1 MARQPPS
8 GRLAHMLAHPE
19 ESLGFLLKQVHH
31 LMRLGIEAR
40 MRAADLHMTHAHAVT
55 LHSLM
60 ASPGASGAELAR
72 AATVTPQTMNS
83 ILVTLEQQ
91 GMITRRPDARHGR
104 ILATFVTDKG
114 RRQFGLGVGAA
125 EGFIGEMEASLSDS
139 ERQQLRT
146 LLQRCLANLSAITGI
161 AIEHPVPV
169 PARPVQDDQPPQR
182 RQSRS
187 AAAKRRVRAP
197 ARGAAARDR
206 TT

>member
-40 MRAADLHMTHAHAVT
+40 MRQADLHMTHAHAVT

-91 GMITRRPDARHGR
+91 GMIIRQPDARHGR

-114 RRQFGLGVGAA
+114 RRQFGRGVGAA
-125 EGFIGEMEASLSDS
+125 EGFIEEMEASLSDS
-139 ERQQLRT
+139 ERQQLRR
-146 LLQRCLANLSAITGI
+146 LLQRCLANLSLITGI

-169 PARPVQDDQPPQR
+169 PGSSVQDKQPRRPQPR
-182 RQSRS
+182 GS
-187 AAAKRRVRAP
+187 AAKRRARSP
-197 ARGAAARDR
+197 ARGAAAKDR

>member
-1 MARQPPS
+1 MARQQPS

-40 MRAADLHMTHAHAVT
+40 MRGVQLHMTHAHAVT

-72 AATVTPQTMNS
+72 AATVTPQTMNG

-91 GMITRRPDARHGR
+91 GLITRRPDVRHGR
-104 ILATFVTDKG
+104 ILATHVTDQG
-114 RRQFGLGVGAA
+114 RRQFERGVGAA
-125 EGFIGEMEASLSDS
+125 EGFIKDMEASLSET
-139 ERQQLRT
+139 ERRQLRR
-146 LLQRCLANLSAITGI
+146 LLQRCLASLSTITGVD
-161 AIEHPVPV
+161 IERPVPV
-169 PARPVQDDQPPQR
+169 PNH
-182 RQSRS
+182 STTG
-187 AAAKRRVRAP
+187 AP
-197 ARGAAARDR
+197 APKKRAKSPGRRRARDAATKVR